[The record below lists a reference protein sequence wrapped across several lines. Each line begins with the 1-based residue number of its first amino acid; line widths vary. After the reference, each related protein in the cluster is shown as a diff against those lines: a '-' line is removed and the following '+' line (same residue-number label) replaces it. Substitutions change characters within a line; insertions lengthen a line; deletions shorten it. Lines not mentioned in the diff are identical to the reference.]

1 MILPAL
7 AFLAVSIVFFGVGML
22 LVRGGGAHRGDVLVG
37 GGVRPMIFGILTP
50 ALAVLLPL
58 GSRSRK
64 RLSQELCQA
73 GYYHRN
79 AIDEYLALR
88 NVLVI
93 GWVILVGALIVIVS
107 EPEAGLDLRLL
118 IVGMLGLIALYSLPR
133 LTLSGRAR
141 ARVRRMEYALPDALD
156 MISMC
161 MTGGLGFQQSLSRVG
176 TELANIHPDLA
187 CELRIVSRQADS
199 GSLSLALKRF
209 AERVDTPEIQS
220 LASVVGQTERHG
232 NAVASVFHDFA
243 TDVRKQ
249 RRQTAEEKG
258 NRTSVLM
265 LLPLVFCL
273 APPIYLLLLTP
284 AVIEMRNFVMQENGP
299 GGILS
304 PAEATET
311 LASPSQPLANLE
323 LAPRFEGDAP

>member
-7 AFLAVSIVFFGVGML
+7 AFLAVSIMFFCVAML
-22 LVRGGGAHRGDVLVG
+22 LVRGGGAHHGDVLVAG
-37 GGVRPMIFGILTP
+37 KARPMIFGLLTP

-58 GSRSRK
+58 GARSRN
-64 RLSQELCQA
+64 RLNRELCQG

-88 NVLVI
+88 NVLVL
-93 GWVILVGALIVIVS
+93 GWVILIGTLVVIVS
-107 EPEAGLDLRLL
+107 EPGAGLDFRLL
-118 IVGMLGLIALYSLPR
+118 IVGLLGVIVLYSIPR
-133 LTLSGRAR
+133 LTLSGRAK

-176 TELANIHPDLA
+176 TELANTHPDLA

-199 GSLSLALKRF
+199 GSLSTALKRF
-209 AERVDTPEIQS
+209 AERVDTPEVQS

-243 TDVRKQ
+243 TDVRTQ

-258 NRTSVLM
+258 NRTSVHM
-265 LLPLVFCL
+265 LLPLVLCL

-284 AVIEMRNFVMQENGP
+284 AVIELRNFVMQENGP

-311 LASPSQPLANLE
+311 LQSPFGSSLEPRGTANSL
-323 LAPRFEGDAP
+323 RQQ